1 MLKGLLFDFDGVV
14 VDSMEQHYQAWSAA
28 FGQHNINIDRKAFFL
43 LEGQGMQTIAT
54 LLAKQHGLGSDKT
67 ISIIREK
74 AEYFYT
80 HHELRF
86 YDYFLTM
93 LQNLKSKDIPMAV
106 VTGGHLERV
115 KEVISN
121 HLSHFFDALVTI
133 DDVKNGKP
141 APEPFLT
148 GAKKL
153 GLAPEECIVI
163 ENAPLGIEAA
173 KAAGCPVVAVK
184 TTLGVMEL
192 ARADFIAVDFREV
205 EMALNTWLGKEL
217 KNMY

>member
-14 VDSMEQHYQAWSAA
+14 VDSMEQHYEAWAAA
-28 FGQHNINIDRKAFFL
+28 FASYNITINRKAFFL
-43 LEGQGMQTIAT
+43 MEGQGMQTIAT
-54 LLAKQHGLGSDKT
+54 LLAKQHGLDSKKI
-67 ISIIREK
+67 ISVVKNK
-74 AEYFYT
+74 AEHFYS

-106 VTGGHLERV
+106 VTGGHRERV
-115 KEVISN
+115 REVIDT
-121 HLSHFFDALVTI
+121 HLSHFFDALITI

-141 APEPFLT
+141 EPEPFLA
-148 GAKKL
+148 GAQKL
-153 GLAPEECIVI
+153 SLAPEECIVI
-163 ENAPLGIEAA
+163 ENAPLGIQAA

-192 ARADFIAVDFREV
+192 AQADFIAVDFKEV
-205 EMALNTWLGKEL
+205 EMVLNAWIGKSL
-217 KNMY
+217 SKTS